1 MKYTYLDHKFEF
13 SPTAK
18 KALEDSL
25 QFFHGWDDRE
35 ETFTGPE
42 FDGKTPFLD
51 VFEEMPDEPY
61 SECFAHAIVRSWI
74 TSEITVRPYEVIVG
88 NYRPRRR
95 FADHYSFGIE
105 DFGEHLEHNPN
116 GHEDVIARIP
126 ERVEALKDRMWP
138 ATMERMHKTGDSI
151 LGEEVYRK
159 GWNAGLG
166 GCGGYQGHTVPG
178 YPILLKYGID
188 GLLDRLA
195 SYQANTRGDANTY
208 DFYRAQRIILEGLSE
223 FAHLHAEKA
232 RALAETEEDISQK
245 ERYTLIAGNCEKVAH
260 DAPEN
265 LYEAV
270 QLMWFFG
277 LWDWVDCF
285 GRLDQTL
292 YPFYTNSSDDVV
304 SREDIMCD
312 FLTKLRRH
320 GSHNIT
326 LGGVLPKNGKDAAN
340 ELTYLILQILR
351 TAHDVHPRIS
361 LRIHDDSPAEL
372 IDLLVKMWS
381 EGMSDPTI
389 VSDTLVIDGLRR
401 YGVSLVDARDY
412 TMLGCQ
418 EIEIPGKSNF
428 GCEDGTINLAK
439 VLEYALNDGYDVKT
453 GIRVGLPT
461 GKFTDFKS
469 VEEVWGAFIC
479 QLRYITPTFLHLCNV
494 GQTVRD
500 KNLAK
505 LIKSV
510 ITDDCTARGIN
521 LDAGGAKYNYGVIE
535 TAGLAVVA
543 DSFAALE
550 TLVFCDEPKV
560 TPELLS
566 EAMAAGYEGYD
577 ELRRTLLDAP
587 KFGNDLDV
595 VDKWAV
601 RTLETFWGDLA
612 HHHSIRGGVYMGA
625 CSLQGG
631 GRGFGKLTW
640 ALPDGHRMGDPLGNT
655 IGPRTGADKNG
666 LTAMFNSIM
675 KLPLHLGLGG
685 TTVNTRIPIT
695 ATASEEQ
702 RAKIASVV
710 RTYMKHGGQMAQI
723 TTATLDDLIDAKK
736 NPHDHFDLIVRVGG
750 FSNRFIELIPES
762 QDEMIARFADEVGAD
777 LET

>member
-1 MKYTYLDHKFEF
+1 MKYTYLDRKFEF
-13 SPTAK
+13 SPRAK
-18 KALEDSL
+18 QALEDSL
-25 QFFHGWDDRE
+25 MFFHGWDDRE
-35 ETFTGPE
+35 ETFTGPM

-51 VFEEMPDEPY
+51 VFEEMQGVPY
-61 SECFAHAIVRSWI
+61 SECLAHAIVRSWT
-74 TSEITVRPYEVIVG
+74 TSEITVRPYEAIVG

-95 FADHYSFGIE
+95 FVDHYSFGIE
-105 DFGEHLEHNPN
+105 DFGEHLEYDPN
-116 GHEDVIARIP
+116 GHEDIIARIP

-138 ATMERMHKTGDSI
+138 ATMELMHKEGDRI

-159 GWNAGLG
+159 GWSAGLG

-178 YPILLKYGID
+178 YPTRLEYGLD

-195 SYQANTRGDANTY
+195 SYEANTTDEKKLE
-208 DFYRAQRIILEGLSE
+208 FYRAQRIILEGLSE
-223 FAHLHAEKA
+223 YAMLHSDLA
-232 RALAETEEDISQK
+232 RSLAETEADDWQR
-245 ERYTLIAGNCEKVAH
+245 ERYLLIADNCAKVAH
-260 DAPEN
+260 GAPEN

-270 QLMWFFG
+270 QLVWFFG

-292 YPFYTNSSDDVV
+292 YPFYTNSSDEPV

-326 LGGVLPKNGKDAAN
+326 LGGVIPKTGRDAAN

-361 LRIHDDSPAEL
+361 LRIHEDTPDEL
-372 IDLLVKMWS
+372 LDLLVKMWS

-428 GCEDGTINLAK
+428 GCEDGTFNLAK

-461 GKFTDFKS
+461 GRLTDFKS
-469 VEEVWGAFIC
+469 VDEVWDAFIK
-479 QLRYITPTFLHLCNV
+479 QLRHVTPTFLHLCDV

-500 KNLAK
+500 RNLAK
-505 LIKSV
+505 LVKSV

-521 LDAGGAKYNYGVIE
+521 QDAGGAKYNYGVIE

-543 DSFAALE
+543 DAFAALE
-550 TLVFCDEPKV
+550 TAVFGEGKV
-560 TPELLS
+560 TLS
-566 EAMAAGYEGYD
+566 ELARAMEKNYEGFD
-577 ELRRTLLDAP
+577 EIRAILLDAP

-595 VDKWAV
+595 VDKWAT
-601 RTLETFWGDLA
+601 RTLEAFWGDLA
-612 HHHSIRGGVYMGA
+612 NYRSVRGGAYMGA

-631 GRGFGKLTW
+631 GRGFGNQTW

-655 IGPRTGADKNG
+655 IGPRTGADKSG
-666 LTAMFNSIM
+666 LTAMLNSIM

-695 ATASEEQ
+695 STASEEQ
-702 RAKIASVV
+702 RAKIAGVV
-710 RTYMKHGGQMAQI
+710 RTYMKHGGQMAQV
-723 TTATLDDLIDAKK
+723 TTASKEDMLAAQKDPEAYGG
-736 NPHDHFDLIVRVGG
+736 LIVRVGG
-750 FSNRFIELIPES
+750 FSTRFIEL
-762 QDEMIARFADEVGAD
+762 DETTQNEIIRRYA
-777 LET
+777 

>member
-1 MKYTYLDHKFEF
+1 MKYTYLDRKFEF
-13 SPTAK
+13 SPRAK
-18 KALEDSL
+18 QALEDSL
-25 QFFHGWDDRE
+25 TFFHGWDDRE
-35 ETFTGPE
+35 ETFTGPD

-51 VFEEMPDEPY
+51 VFEEMPDAPY
-61 SECFAHAIVRSWI
+61 SECLAHGIVRSWT

-88 NYRPRRR
+88 NYRPLRR
-95 FADHYSFGIE
+95 FSEHYSFGIS
-105 DFGEHLEHNPN
+105 DWDDMLDYHDHGNLAMR
-116 GHEDVIARIP
+116 DSIQK
-126 ERVEALKDRMWP
+126 RVDALQGRMWP
-138 ATMERMHKTGDSI
+138 ATIDIMHEEGDRI
-151 LGEEVYRK
+151 LGEEVYRR
-159 GWNAGLG
+159 GWSAGLG

-178 YPILLKYGID
+178 YPTLLEYGID
-188 GLLDRLA
+188 GLLDRIS
-195 SYQANTRGDANTY
+195 SYEANTTDEGKLE
-208 DFYRAQRIILEGLSE
+208 FYKAQRIILEGLS
-223 FAHLHAEKA
+223 AYAMLHADAA
-232 RALAETEEDISQK
+232 RSLAEAEADQWQRA
-245 ERYTLIAGNCEKVAH
+245 RYLLIAENCESVAH
-260 DAPEN
+260 KAPET
-265 LYEAV
+265 LLEAV
-270 QLMWFFG
+270 QLKWFFG

-292 YPFYTNSSDDVV
+292 YPFYIASDDSAV

-320 GSHNIT
+320 GSHNVT
-326 LGGVLPKNGKDAAN
+326 LGGVIPKTGKDAAN

-372 IDLLVKMWS
+372 LDLLVKMWS

-428 GCEDGTINLAK
+428 GCEDGTFNLAK

-461 GKFTDFKS
+461 GPLTDFKS
-469 VEEVWGAFIC
+469 VEEVWDAFVQ
-479 QLRYITPTFLHLCNV
+479 QLRHVTPTFLHLCDV

-500 KNLAK
+500 RNLAK
-505 LIKSV
+505 LVKSV

-521 LDAGGAKYNYGVIE
+521 QDAGGAKYNYGVIE

-550 TLVFCDEPKV
+550 SLVFCDEPKV
-560 TPELLS
+560 SLRELAS
-566 EAMAAGYEGYD
+566 AMAKNYEGYD
-577 ELRRTLLDAP
+577 ELRAILLDAP
-587 KFGNDLDV
+587 KFGNDIDS
-595 VDKWAV
+595 VDRWAT
-601 RTLETFWGDLA
+601 RTLQLFWGDLA
-612 HHHSIRGGVYMGA
+612 GYRSIRGGAYMGA

-631 GRGFGKLTW
+631 GRGFGNQTW

-655 IGPRTGADKNG
+655 IGPRTGADKMG
-666 LTAMFNSIM
+666 LTAMLNSIM

-695 ATASEEQ
+695 STASEEQ
-702 RAKIASVV
+702 RAKIAGVV

-723 TTATLDDLIDAKK
+723 TTATLEDLIDAKAH
-736 NPHDHFDLIVRVGG
+736 PHDHFDLIVRVGG
-750 FSNRFIELIPES
+750 FSNRFVELIPES
-762 QDEMIARFADEVGAD
+762 QDEMIARFAGDGGAI
-777 LET
+777 

>member
-13 SPTAK
+13 SPKAK

-25 QFFHGWDDRE
+25 KFFHGWDDRE
-35 ETFTGPE
+35 ETFTGPL

-51 VFEEMPDEPY
+51 VFEEMPDAPY
-61 SECFAHAIVRSWI
+61 SECLAHAIVRSWV
-74 TSEITVRPYEVIVG
+74 TSEITICPYEILVG
-88 NYRPRRR
+88 NNRPDRRLTE
-95 FADHYSFGIE
+95 HYSFGIE
-105 DFGEHLEHNPN
+105 DWEDLVEYRGGEKYAEMK
-116 GHEDVIARIP
+116 ESIDKRIDSL
-126 ERVEALKDRMWP
+126 RDRLWP
-138 ATMERMHKTGDSI
+138 ATMEVMHKEGDRI
-151 LGEEVYRK
+151 LGREIYRK
-159 GWNAGLG
+159 GWDAGLG

-178 YPILLKYGID
+178 YPTLLRYGID
-188 GLLDRLA
+188 GLLDRLN
-195 SYQANTRGDANTY
+195 SYVYNTTDPEKLE
-208 DFYRAQRIILEGLSE
+208 FYKAQRIILEGLSA
-223 FAHLHAEKA
+223 FALLHADKA
-232 RALAETEEDISQK
+232 DELALSEVDPWQK
-245 ERYTLIAGNCEKVAH
+245 ERYLLIASNCRKVAH

-265 LYEAV
+265 LLEAT

-292 YPFYTNSSDDVV
+292 FPYYNDSCDEPV

-312 FLTKLRRH
+312 FLTKIRRH

-326 LGGVLPKNGKDAAN
+326 LGGVLPRNGKDASN

-361 LRIHDDSPAEL
+361 LRIHDNSPDKL
-372 IDLLVKMWS
+372 LHLLVKMWS

-401 YGVSLVDARDY
+401 YGVSLEDARDY

-439 VLEYALNDGYDVKT
+439 AFEYALYNGVDVKT
-453 GIRVGLPT
+453 GIQVGLPT
-461 GKFTDFKS
+461 GNLPDYS
-469 VEEVWGAFIC
+469 SAEELWEAFVK
-479 QLRYITPTFLHLCNV
+479 QVRHVTPTFLHLCDV

-505 LIKSV
+505 LVKSV
-510 ITDDCTARGIN
+510 ITDDCTQRGIN
-521 LDAGGAKYNYGVIE
+521 QDAGGAKYNYGVIE
-535 TAGLAVVA
+535 TAGLAVIA

-550 TLVFCDEPKV
+550 TVVFRDKKFTLAEIF
-560 TPELLS
+560 
-566 EAMAAGYEGYD
+566 EAMKVNYEGYD
-577 ELRRTLLDAP
+577 SMRKVLLDAP
-587 KFGNDLDV
+587 KFGNDDDIA
-595 VDKWAV
+595 DKWAA
-601 RTLETFWGDLA
+601 RTLEMFWGDLA
-612 HHHSIRGGVYMGA
+612 NYRSVRGGAYMGA

-631 GRGFGKLTW
+631 GRGFGNLTW

-655 IGPRTGADKNG
+655 IGPRTGADKSG
-666 LTAMFNSIM
+666 LTAMLNSIM

-702 RAKIASVV
+702 REKIVGVV
-710 RTYMKHGGQMAQI
+710 RTYMKYGGQMAQI
-723 TTATLDDLIDAKK
+723 TTATLEDLIDAQKH
-736 NPHDHFDLIVRVGG
+736 PHDHFDLIVRVGG
-750 FSNRFIELIPES
+750 FSNRFIELIPDS
-762 QDEMIARFADEVGAD
+762 QNEMIARFADEAGN
-777 LET
+777 